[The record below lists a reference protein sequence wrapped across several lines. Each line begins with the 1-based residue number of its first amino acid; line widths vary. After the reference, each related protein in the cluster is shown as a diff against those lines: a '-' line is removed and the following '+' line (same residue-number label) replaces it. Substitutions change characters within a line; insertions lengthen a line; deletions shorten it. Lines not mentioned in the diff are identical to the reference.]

1 MNIKQLGIYLLIN
14 YTFLE
19 GEKRMNFSFN
29 FEGGKASISGGFGV
43 LTVVFI
49 ILKLT
54 GVISWKWW
62 VVFLPVIIGAGIMLM
77 MLMALTIFSAKM
89 KKKDEEIKSDDDL
102 ERTKTTK

>member
-1 MNIKQLGIYLLIN
+1 MYSLKQFGIYSLIN

-29 FEGGKASISGGFGV
+29 FEDGKASISGGFGI

-62 VVFLPVIIGAGIMLM
+62 VVFLPVIIGVGIVLIMLIISAII
-77 MLMALTIFSAKM
+77 LAKM
-89 KKKDEEIKSDDDL
+89 KKREKENKNIINQK
-102 ERTKTTK
+102 